1 MASHKNPR
9 IDPVLLKDPFH
20 CLSLGFGTGLASTAP
35 GTFGT
40 LIGIPLFLL
49 MKPLSI
55 EVYCLVSLILF
66 IFGIWLCERTA
77 NKLEVHDHPGIVWD
91 EVVGYAVTMIIA
103 PNGWMWVLIGFILFR
118 IFDVWKPWPIRLID
132 QKVTGGL
139 GIMLDDLIAGIFA
152 LISMQ
157 ILVVLM

>member
-1 MASHKNPR
+1 MASHENPK
-9 IDPVLLKDPFH
+9 IEPTLLKDPFH
-20 CLSLGFGTGLASTAP
+20 CLSLGFGTGLALKAP

-55 EVYCLVSLILF
+55 VVYCLVSVSLF

-77 NKLEVHDHPGIVWD
+77 NELGVHDHPGIVWD
-91 EVVGYAVTMIIA
+91 EVVGYLVTMTIA
-103 PNGWMWVLIGFILFR
+103 PTGWVWVLIGFILFR
-118 IFDVWKPWPIRLID
+118 IFDIWKPWPIGLVD
-132 QKVTGGL
+132 QRVTGGF

-157 ILVVLM
+157 ILVVLE